1 VTTESASSAGQR
13 GLSSERAR
21 ERLAV
26 EGRNSLPAPP
36 PRRLHQRVFAQLKSA
51 LTLLLLGAALL
62 DGALFFAHGTGGF
75 PLEPVAILFVLTV
88 NVLLGVLQ
96 EYRSEQALA
105 ALRSLGQPLAR
116 AFRDGSLVQVPAEE
130 IVREDVIRLE
140 AGDRIPADGTV
151 LDQSAFAVDES
162 MLTGE
167 SIAVDKRVGDSAASG
182 TLVVR
187 GAASVLVTAVGTS
200 SATGRLAGT
209 LSQIRTGATPLE
221 RRIDAFGRR
230 ISWLAGLIVLA
241 LLGLGVLSEG
251 LGQLGSVATFAI
263 AFAVAIVPE
272 GMPAVITLALA
283 IGVERMARRHALVR
297 RLAAVEALGSVT
309 LIATDKTGTLTENRL
324 RVAEIFANDEAALIE
339 AAVFANDAEP
349 GSDQGDPLDLAL
361 LAYARSRGVDVAALR
376 NAQPR
381 ISSRPFDSAWRYSR
395 VSVRTPSG
403 VQSYLKGA
411 FEVLLARAEC
421 ASTEIQRMAE
431 VVERESARGRRVI
444 AVGSAAGESEDAIE
458 LLGLIAIWDAPR
470 EGVEKSIARVRAA
483 GVRVLMLTGDH
494 PTTARAIAE
503 QVGLSSPE
511 VVTGDALRQLG
522 PEARSELVA
531 RADVIARATAE
542 DKLFIV
548 EALQRRGEVVAM
560 TGDGVND
567 APALKQAN
575 IGVAMGLRGSDVAR
589 EVSDVVLLDDDFAT
603 IVHAIDE
610 GRNIRDN
617 IQKFLC
623 FTFST
628 NVALA
633 VLVLGGAIAS
643 YFSNLRSA
651 AGALI
656 VPLSAMQVLF
666 INFVGDGAPALA
678 LSVDKNPATMKK
690 RPQPGDAPLLDRPS
704 LRFILALGAIQGGI
718 GLSLLAV
725 LPRFGLDVLAVQTIV
740 FLYVASAKVLSVYPA
755 RRLVGETGNNRAL
768 YAATA
773 FGLAL
778 PVACI
783 AIAPLRSLLA
793 LTVPT
798 LAGVAAI
805 AVCLFATTVAS
816 RVLTRPG
823 GTFSQ
828 AAAVRRSTPAGRHA

>member
-1 VTTESASSAGQR
+1 MTAEPAASAERR
-13 GLSSERAR
+13 GLSSEQAAQ
-21 ERLAV
+21 RLAS

-36 PRRLHQRVFAQLKSA
+36 PRRLHQRLFAQLKSA

-62 DGALFFAHGTGGF
+62 DGALFFVHATGGF
-75 PLEPVAILFVLTV
+75 PLEPVAILFVLGI

-116 AFRDGSLVQVPAEE
+116 AFRDGTLVQLPAEE

-151 LDQSAFAVDES
+151 LEQSAFAVDES

-167 SIAVDKRVGDSAASG
+167 SIAVDKQAGDPAASG

-187 GAASVLVTAVGTS
+187 GTASLLVNAVGAN
-200 SATGRLAGT
+200 SATGRLAGA

-230 ISWLAGLIVLA
+230 ISWIAGLIVLG
-241 LLGLGVLSEG
+241 LLVLGVFSEG
-251 LGQLGSVATFAI
+251 LRQLGSVATFAI

-324 RVAEIFANDEAALIE
+324 RVAEIFAQDEAALIE

-361 LAYARSRGVDVAALR
+361 LAYARSRGVDVPAR
-376 NAQPR
+376 RKEQPR
-381 ISSRPFDSAWRYSR
+381 VSSRPFDSSWRYSR

-411 FEVLLARAEC
+411 FEVLLARSQC
-421 ASTEIQRMAE
+421 ASTEIQRMSE

-444 AVGSAAGESEDAIE
+444 AVASAAGESEENVE
-458 LLGLIAIWDAPR
+458 LLGLIAIWDPPR

-494 PTTARAIAE
+494 PTTAGAIAE
-503 QVGLSSPE
+503 QVGLASPH
-511 VVTGDALRQLG
+511 VVTGDALRLLE

-531 RADVIARATAE
+531 KADVVARATAE

-548 EALQRRGEVVAM
+548 EALQRRGGVVAM

-567 APALKQAN
+567 APALKQASV
-575 IGVAMGLRGSDVAR
+575 GVAMGLRGSDVAR

-633 VLVLGGAIAS
+633 VLVLGGAIGS
-643 YFSNLRSA
+643 YFSNLRSS

-656 VPLSAMQVLF
+656 VPLTAMQVLF
-666 INFVGDGAPALA
+666 INFVGDGPPALA
-678 LSVDKNPATMKK
+678 LSVDKNPDTMKK
-690 RPQPGDAPLLDRPS
+690 LPKAGDSPLLDGVS
-704 LRFILALGAIQGGI
+704 LRFILALGAIEGGI
-718 GLSLLAV
+718 GLVLLGL
-725 LPRFGLDVLAVQTIV
+725 LPRLGLDVLGVQTIV
-740 FLYVASAKVLSVYPA
+740 FLYVATAKVLSVYPA
-755 RRLVGETGNNRAL
+755 RRLVGEPSNNRAL

-783 AIAPLRSLLA
+783 TIAPLRSLLG
-793 LTVPT
+793 LSVPT
-798 LAGVAAI
+798 LPGLASMVVCLLATAVASHFLTQRRPLSLTAGVRG
-805 AVCLFATTVAS
+805 S
-816 RVLTRPG
+816 
-823 GTFSQ
+823 S
-828 AAAVRRSTPAGRHA
+828 PAEGHA